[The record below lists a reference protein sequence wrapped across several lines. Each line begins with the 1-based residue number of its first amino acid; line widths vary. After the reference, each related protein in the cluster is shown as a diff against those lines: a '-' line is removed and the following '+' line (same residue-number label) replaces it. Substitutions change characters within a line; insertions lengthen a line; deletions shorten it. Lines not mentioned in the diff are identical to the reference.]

1 MDWNLAFLPFIP
13 ALPLAGGF
21 LALLARNR
29 AMAAGMVLV
38 ACLASLGLAVAVSSD
53 WHSRASNP
61 EFIDPVMSA
70 GQPHFEMGA
79 IFGGDKSLLRLR
91 LGLDG
96 LNAGLVL
103 LTGLVGA
110 LAVVASL
117 SLKMERA
124 HRYFGWMGILVG
136 LTLLAFLAQDL
147 LLFYVAFE
155 LTLIPLF
162 LLVGNWGGPNRQAAA
177 LKMVIYTLTGGLLTL
192 LGILAVSAQSGLGL
206 EFGWEALARK
216 ASTQMAALDAPGKI
230 PQGVIFLLLCAGFV
244 VKIPL
249 VPFHSWQPLAYN
261 EAPTPV
267 TAFLSAVL
275 AKLGLYGLLRVCFFL
290 MPGTA
295 AQVGIQILV
304 PLAVLSIVYGAFC
317 AFGSK
322 DLKSLLAYGSISHL
336 GVALLGMLSFN
347 RVGLEG
353 GILHML
359 AHGVITAGLLFTAGM
374 ISERE
379 GTLQF
384 AGLGGLAAKHR
395 LLAAFLVLFALA
407 SVGVPGLAQFGGEFL
422 CLMGFLGSAEYG
434 QGIPVAL
441 GVLAGVFLGGWY
453 TVTMLQRLLFG
464 PLKAAGGDKTPPGL
478 GTADWAVLV
487 PLALLT
493 IILGVWPKPVLKA
506 SRVETGYLER
516 QVHRAE
522 TGSLASR

>member
-13 ALPLAGGF
+13 ALPLAGGL

-29 AMAAGMVLV
+29 AWAAGIVL
-38 ACLASLGLAVAVSSD
+38 ASCLAGFGMALASGLD
-53 WHSRASNP
+53 WHSHATNP
-61 EFIDPVMSA
+61 ELVDPVLGA
-70 GQPHFEMGA
+70 GQPHFELGA
-79 IFGGDKSLLRLR
+79 VFGGGSTLRFS

-103 LTGLVGA
+103 LTGLVGT

-117 SLKMERA
+117 PLKMDRA
-124 HRYFGWMGILVG
+124 NRYFGLLGILVG
-136 LTLLAFLAQDL
+136 LTSLAFLAQDL

-177 LKMVIYTLTGGLLTL
+177 LKMVIYTLSGGLLTL
-192 LGILAVSAQSGLGL
+192 LGLLAVSAQSGLGM

-216 ASTQMAALDAPGKI
+216 ASTQLALLDAPGKI
-230 PQGVIFLLLCAGFV
+230 PHGLVFLLLCAGFV

-249 VPFHSWQPLAYN
+249 VPFHSWQPLAYG

-295 AQVGIQILV
+295 AEVGIQILV
-304 PLAVLSIVYGAFC
+304 PLAVVSIVYGAFC
-317 AFGSK
+317 AFGAK

-336 GVALLGMLSFN
+336 GLALLGMLSFN

-353 GILHML
+353 AILHML
-359 AHGVITAGLLFTAGM
+359 AHGVITAGLLFSAGM
-374 ISERE
+374 IWERE

-384 AGLGGLAAKHR
+384 SGLGGLAAKHR
-395 LLAAFLVLFALA
+395 YLAAFLVLFALA
-407 SVGVPGLAQFGGEFL
+407 SVGVPGLAQFAGEFL

-434 QGIPVAL
+434 QGIPVAI

-464 PLKAAGGDKTPPGL
+464 PLKVPGEHKAQSGL
-478 GTADWAVLV
+478 GVADWLVLV

-493 IILGVWPKPVLKA
+493 ILLGVWPRPVLKA
-506 SRVETGYLER
+506 SRVETVYLER

-522 TGSLASR
+522 TVSLASR

>member
-13 ALPLAGGF
+13 ALPLAGG
-21 LALLARNR
+21 LVALLTRNR
-29 AMAAGMVLV
+29 SLAAGLVLV
-38 ACLASLGLAVAVSSD
+38 ATLASLGMAGAVCVDRYRLATDAEMVGTA
-53 WHSRASNP
+53 
-61 EFIDPVMSA
+61 FTA
-70 GQPHFEMGA
+70 GQPHFELGSV
-79 IFGGDKSLLRLR
+79 FGGDKIFRLR
-91 LGLDG
+91 LGIDG
-96 LNAGLVL
+96 LNAALVL
-103 LTGLVGA
+103 LTGLIGV
-110 LAVVASL
+110 LSVLASL
-117 SLKMERA
+117 HLNLDRA
-124 HRYFGWMGILVG
+124 GRYFGLLGVLIG
-136 LTLLAFLAQDL
+136 LTHLAFLAQDL

-162 LLVGNWGGPNRQAAA
+162 LLVGIWGGANRQAAS
-177 LKMVIYTLTGGLLTL
+177 LKMVIYTLSGGLLTL
-192 LGILAVSAQSGLGL
+192 LGILALGTQSGLGF
-206 EFGWEALARK
+206 EFGWEALARR
-216 ASTQMAALDAPGKI
+216 ASIATTSAVAPGRI
-230 PQGVIFLLLCAGFV
+230 PLEVVFLLLCAGFV

-249 VPFHSWQPLAYN
+249 VPFHSWQPLAYA

-290 MPGTA
+290 LPGQA
-295 AQVGIQILV
+295 AHIGIQVLV
-304 PLAVLSIVYGAFC
+304 PLSVLSIVYGAFC
-317 AFGSK
+317 AFGAR

-347 RVGLEG
+347 RVGLDG
-353 GILHML
+353 ALLHML

-374 ISERE
+374 LGERE

-384 AGLGGLAAKHR
+384 SALGGLASKHR

-453 TVTMLQRLLFG
+453 TVTMLQRVLFG
-464 PLKAAGGDKTPPGL
+464 PLKTPAADKPFFGL
-478 GTADWAVLV
+478 GAVDWAILA

-493 IILGVWPKPVLKA
+493 IILGVWPKPVLSA
-506 SRVETGYLER
+506 ARVETGYLER
-516 QVHRAE
+516 QVHRME
-522 TGSLASR
+522 TGNLASR